1 MCVVWLYHLL
11 GGELPVCC
19 LWPHPPNIRVAER
32 VSSNPTPTTTN
43 THPKALPRK
52 KCNCA
57 FLPPPLMQLGEGCSD
72 ALEAEGALMH
82 THQEFDWLD
91 GEIWKED
98 VSPNKDKDIQGL
110 IGRTEKCEKKMC
122 HLTIVICIHTTA
134 SHLHDFYLYWLRS
147 SWTFDNWQQIND
159 SLLLGWDHFE
169 IGVSSLPSKWVTMS
183 SKVAWIHGWW
193 RKWFKDIALIS
204 FSDCSPAPYL
214 TVYTLE
220 KYNLQQLT
228 GY

>member
-1 MCVVWLYHLL
+1 MH
-11 GGELPVCC
+11 
-19 LWPHPPNIRVAER
+19 I
-32 VSSNPTPTTTN
+32 
-43 THPKALPRK
+43 
-52 KCNCA
+52 
-57 FLPPPLMQLGEGCSD
+57 GEGCSD
-72 ALEAEGALMH
+72 ALETEGALMH
-82 THQEFDWLD
+82 THQGFDWLD

-110 IGRTEKCEKKMC
+110 FGRTEKCESKMC
-122 HLTIVICIHTTA
+122 HLTIVICIA
-134 SHLHDFYLYWLRS
+134 SSWFLLT
-147 SWTFDNWQQIND
+147 WTFDNWQQIND

-220 KYNLQQLT
+220 KYSLQQLT